1 MVGRGLGAVERLL
14 VSILKLFVR
23 FKALPVAGLAAA
35 LSLGVFAA
43 VNMGREF
50 FPQADAGMIRVYLR
64 AEPGSRLEETAAVFA
79 DVQRAVR
86 EIIPETE
93 VAFITENIGAPE
105 SINLAWVQSGVIGS
119 FDGEMLIQLK
129 GGLGRTAEHA
139 EAIRRMLQ
147 ERFPKADLLFRA
159 GGCHGAN
166 PGGQRAS

>member
-1 MVGRGLGAVERLL
+1 MF
-14 VSILKLFVR
+14 IR
-23 FKALPVAGLAAA
+23 FKVLPVAGLAAA
-35 LSLGVFAA
+35 LSLGAFAA

-119 FDGEMLIQLK
+119 FDGEMLIQLN
-129 GGLGRTAEHA
+129 GGLGRTQ
-139 EAIRRMLQ
+139 RNMPRLS
-147 ERFPKADLLFRA
+147 
-159 GGCHGAN
+159 GGCC
-166 PGGQRAS
+166 RSASPN